1 MEFED
6 ELLNLLIKSP
16 NSVKIQAIAE
26 KLEFKSPLIK
36 GNEGEII
43 VIPIIGIAIKTEI
56 NKILGLIKEV
66 SDYETSFSW
75 TSMMFPSGS

>member
-1 MEFED
+1 M
-6 ELLNLLIKSP
+6 LKTICVS
-16 NSVKIQAIAE
+16 E
-26 KLEFKSPLIK
+26 KLEFKSPFIK

-43 VIPIIGIAIKTEI
+43 VMPIIGIAIKTEI
-56 NKILGLIKEV
+56 NKILGFIKKV

>member
-1 MEFED
+1 M
-6 ELLNLLIKSP
+6 S
-16 NSVKIQAIAE
+16 E
-26 KLEFKSPLIK
+26 KLEPKSSFIK

-43 VIPIIGIAIKTEI
+43 VMPIIGIAIKTEI
-56 NKILGLIKEV
+56 NKVFGFIKEV

>member
-1 MEFED
+1 M
-6 ELLNLLIKSP
+6 S
-16 NSVKIQAIAE
+16 E
-26 KLEFKSPLIK
+26 KLEPKSSFIK

-43 VIPIIGIAIKTEI
+43 VMPIIGIAIKTEI
-56 NKILGLIKEV
+56 NKILGFIKEV